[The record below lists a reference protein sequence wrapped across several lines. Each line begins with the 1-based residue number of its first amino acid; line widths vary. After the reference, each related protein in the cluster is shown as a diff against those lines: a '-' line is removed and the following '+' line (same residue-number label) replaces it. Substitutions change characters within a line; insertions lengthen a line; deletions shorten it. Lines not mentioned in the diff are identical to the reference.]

1 MEADIM
7 FRSTEY
13 TTHHDP
19 LRHWRKGWKKDNI
32 LSMSLIY
39 FAAKFFLQSSKLTI
53 IIYTFQSMLSEANYI
68 ANSK

>member
-7 FRSTEY
+7 FQSTEY

-39 FAAKFFLQSSKLTI
+39 FAAKFF
-53 IIYTFQSMLSEANYI
+53 YRVAN
-68 ANSK
+68 